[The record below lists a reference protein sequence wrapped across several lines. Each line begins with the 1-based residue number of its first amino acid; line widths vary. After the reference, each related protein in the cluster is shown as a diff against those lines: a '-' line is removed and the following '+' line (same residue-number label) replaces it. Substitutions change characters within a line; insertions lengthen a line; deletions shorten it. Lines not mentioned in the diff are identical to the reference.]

1 MPFLDKVKQQ
11 YEDWTR
17 ITPSNL
23 LDDRALLLLFFVLLL
38 IGLLAVSSA
47 SIPVGTR
54 LFNIRFTSPSVMRF
68 MYFFP
73 V

>member
-23 LDDRALLLLFFVLLL
+23 LYDRAL
-38 IGLLAVSSA
+38 
-47 SIPVGTR
+47 
-54 LFNIRFTSPSVMRF
+54 
-68 MYFFP
+68 
-73 V
+73 